1 MDRQLG
7 QAERFLDRRITEY
20 FCQMLPST
28 EHWRMFDRFKDD
40 CAYLDIET
48 DGQYAHAN
56 VTMVSVHLRGRT
68 TTLVKGEDLDASSL
82 SSALEDAKMLVT
94 FNGSS
99 FDLPI
104 LHYHYPMAV
113 PRLPHYDLRHACR
126 RVGLTGGLKRIE
138 REMGIARPREVEYV
152 TGEEAVYLWRAW
164 KRSGSKNALKLLKR
178 YNQEDTENLVPIA
191 QRIYEELKLRT
202 LDVEDG

>member
-68 TTLVKGEDLDASSL
+68 TTLVKGEDLDASSVQRPGGR
-82 SSALEDAKMLVT
+82 KMLVRSMDPPST
-94 FNGSS
+94 CLLALSLSHGSAR
-99 FDLPI
+99 LPI
-104 LHYHYPMAV
+104 
-113 PRLPHYDLRHACR
+113 
-126 RVGLTGGLKRIE
+126 T
-138 REMGIARPREVEYV
+138 
-152 TGEEAVYLWRAW
+152 
-164 KRSGSKNALKLLKR
+164 
-178 YNQEDTENLVPIA
+178 
-191 QRIYEELKLRT
+191 
-202 LDVEDG
+202 